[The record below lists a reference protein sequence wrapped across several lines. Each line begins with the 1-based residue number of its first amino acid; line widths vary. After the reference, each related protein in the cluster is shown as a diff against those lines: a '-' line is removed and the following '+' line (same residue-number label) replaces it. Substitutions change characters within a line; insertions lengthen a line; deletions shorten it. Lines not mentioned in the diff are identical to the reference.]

1 MFSVFS
7 HRRYGKTSLIFE
19 VFKKARHQ
27 RPIMDTMHV
36 DLYGTLSEKEFVAA
50 ILSSLGQ
57 IESKVEKLVNLVK
70 NTLKNVKIGWSI
82 DPISGIPSDISVS
95 FESGYNEVMLD
106 NIMALLNRL
115 SQKRKLVVVFDE
127 FQEIT
132 GYEQKGFEKR
142 LRKNIQLHRNICYI
156 FCGSQRQI
164 LSDIFNNSNRAFY
177 KLAASYPIGKIETD
191 KYLPWAA
198 ALFAKKKIQ
207 IEPEI
212 IQDVVSRCE
221 NHPMYIQQ
229 FLYFLWDEP
238 EFSPETL
245 NMVEMKILQRHY
257 HEFSNLWES
266 LTINQKKTLK
276 LIVKTTGKEIF
287 YANAIQSVDLKSGSQ
302 VARALEVLI
311 RKDIISKNGDYQIQD
326 VMLKKWIQRF
336 FIK

>member
-1 MFSVFS
+1 MENPFIYTNIVGGDAFCNRETEQADLLNFMLNSQNVLLFS

-19 VFKKARHQ
+19 VFKKARRQ
-27 RPIMDTMHV
+27 RPLIDTIHV
-36 DLYGTLSEKEFVAA
+36 DLYGTLSEKEFAAA

-70 NTLKNVKIGWSI
+70 NTLRNVKIGWSI
-82 DPISGIPSDISVS
+82 DPISGIPSDMSVS

-132 GYEQKGFEKR
+132 AYEQKGFEKR

-156 FCGSQRQI
+156 FCGSQRHI
-164 LSDIFNNSNRAFY
+164 LSEIFNNRNRAFY

-191 KYLPWAA
+191 DYLPWAA
-198 ALFAKKKIQ
+198 ALFAKKKIK

-212 IQDVVSRCE
+212 IRDVVSRCE

-229 FLYFLWDEP
+229 FLY
-238 EFSPETL
+238 
-245 NMVEMKILQRHY
+245 I
-257 HEFSNLWES
+257 
-266 LTINQKKTLK
+266 QK
-276 LIVKTTGKEIF
+276 
-287 YANAIQSVDLKSGSQ
+287 
-302 VARALEVLI
+302 
-311 RKDIISKNGDYQIQD
+311 
-326 VMLKKWIQRF
+326 
-336 FIK
+336 